1 MGRKLYQT
9 VIFDMDGVL
18 TDSEPLH
25 VQAEKE
31 TFASFGVTLKPSDL
45 YRYMGR
51 TPRILIQGIIE
62 QYGLNI
68 HADALYPRHSER
80 LRNLYRSRA
89 EPIPGALEF
98 LRRCLRQGL
107 KLGLASSSEM
117 NLIRIVL
124 QKFQLKDSFHAVTSG
139 DEVGRVKPDPD
150 IFLLTAKKLNCP
162 PKRCAVIEDSGA
174 GVRAAKAAGMFCVG
188 FKGINSPE
196 QDLSPADIQ
205 VDDFRSWDGYPLL
218 SEGVR

>member
-1 MGRKLYQT
+1 MDRKSFQA

-31 TFASFGVTLKPSDL
+31 TFASCGVALKPSDL

-68 HADALYPRHSER
+68 RADALYPRHSER
-80 LRNLYRSRA
+80 LRELYRSRA
-89 EPIPGALEF
+89 EPIPGVLKF

-117 NLIRIVL
+117 GLIRIVL
-124 QKFQLKDSFHAVTSG
+124 EKLQLSDSFDAVTSG
-139 DEVGRVKPDPD
+139 DEAGRVKPDPD
-150 IFLLTAKKLNCP
+150 IFLLTARRLNCP
-162 PKRCAVIEDSGA
+162 PERCAAIEDSGA

-188 FKGINSPE
+188 FKGTNSPD
-196 QDLSPADIQ
+196 QDLSPADLQ
-205 VDDFRSWDGYPLL
+205 VDDFRSWNGYPVLPL
-218 SEGVR
+218 GAR